1 MKKKKERQKFSNAK
15 QLTAKQLTAK
25 QLLGESLFL
34 FFKSQALFL
43 LTFSCGSFLDLGN
56 FLTYMC

>member
-1 MKKKKERQKFSNAK
+1 MKKKKERQKFSN
-15 QLTAKQLTAK
+15 AKQLTAK

-43 LTFSCGSFLDLGN
+43 LTFSGGSFLDLGN

>member
-1 MKKKKERQKFSNAK
+1 MRKKKEKLSNAK
-15 QLTAKQLTAK
+15 QLRAK

-43 LTFSCGSFLDLGN
+43 LTFSGGSFLDLVN